1 MANVANL
8 LKKAAKAAPP
18 APKKDA
24 APVLELPKTPENE
37 AAIKTIIEQKQ
48 VEKTAESLRKQAE
61 AVLRP
66 ICVDAKTKACQE
78 EGKFHPTVKVK
89 VGTEGPISFV
99 QIEKYSK
106 IGVDKEDEVK
116 AIFEQVF
123 GKEAAAA
130 AYDKCMIT
138 NTDISL
144 TEKGL
149 KLIETLLPLLM
160 EVADKATGKP
170 DSWTEIFEVAQDLK
184 PTNWM
189 HTNQMLDPKVQALYK
204 KLVDSGVL
212 KPQTPHFVA

>member
-1 MANVANL
+1 MANAASL

-24 APVLELPKTPENE
+24 APILELPKTPEIIS
-37 AAIKTIIEQKQ
+37 AIKTIVEQKQ

-66 ICVDAKTKACQE
+66 ACVDVKTKHCQE
-78 EGKFHPTVKVK
+78 EGKFHPSVKVK
-89 VGTEGPISFV
+89 AGEEGPITFV
-99 QIEKYSK
+99 QVEKYSK
-106 IGVDKEDEVK
+106 IGVDKEDEIK
-116 AIFEQVF
+116 AAFEAAY

-130 AYDKCMIT
+130 AYDKCVIT
-138 NTDISL
+138 DTEITL

-160 EVADKATGKP
+160 EAADKATGTK
-170 DSWTEIFEVAQDLK
+170 DSWTEIFEVAQNLK
-184 PTNWM
+184 PTNFL
-189 HTNQMLDPKVQALYK
+189 HANQMLDPKLAQVYR
-204 KLVDSGVL
+204 KLVDDGVI